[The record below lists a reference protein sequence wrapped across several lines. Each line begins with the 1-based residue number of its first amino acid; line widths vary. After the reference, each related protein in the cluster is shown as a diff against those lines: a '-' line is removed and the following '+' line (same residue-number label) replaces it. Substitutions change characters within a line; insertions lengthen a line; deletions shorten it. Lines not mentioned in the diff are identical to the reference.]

1 MFSLLDGLSN
11 VKRVVQRAK
20 ELGMPALGIT
30 DHGVMHGAIE
40 FYVACKEAQIT
51 PIIGMEA
58 YLAAR
63 GMNDRDPALDRKNS
77 HLLLLAEDLSGYQNL
92 IKIATAA
99 QLDGFYY
106 RPRIDHDFLAEHSE
120 GLICTSGC
128 LAAEVPQAIISGR
141 DEEALRLLDFYWEI
155 FGPSRFFF
163 ELQDHDLSDLHTV
176 NKALIELSSHY
187 DAKFVATNDV
197 HYINQEDASLHDLL
211 MCIRTNAL
219 LSDQKRMRMNDD
231 SYYLRSFEEMQRIFG
246 HVPGALENT
255 LEIAERCQVELKFS
269 EYRLPRFE
277 VPSDLDEH
285 GYLRQLCEKG
295 LLERYRSRS
304 NDRALR
310 ERLEYELTIIHQ
322 MGFDAYFL
330 VVWDLCKH
338 ASQEG
343 IWYHA
348 RGSAAGSIVA
358 YILNITL
365 VDPIE
370 HGLIFE
376 RFLNPGRVSMPD
388 IDLDF
393 QDDRRHELLEYTARK
408 YGEDKVAQIITF
420 GTLKARAA
428 IRDVG
433 RVMDIPLNEV
443 DRVAKLVPNVPGKP
457 VSITEALRDVSDF
470 KVVHRDEPHLRQ
482 MIDTASQ
489 LEGVVRNSGTHAA
502 GVIISDNPLIEYIP
516 LHRSTGSNAQQ
527 SVIKATTQYAMDAV
541 ESLGL
546 LKVDFLGL
554 RTLTVMAHACAL
566 IENRHGVTLD
576 IHNIPTDDPRSYE
589 LMGRGDVT
597 GVFQVEGSGMRRC
610 LIDMKPERL
619 EHVIA
624 MVALYRPGPMDFIPS
639 YIRRMHGEE
648 AITHRHTILE
658 PIFEE
663 TFGIPVYQE
672 QIMSAAMDLAGYD
685 ASDADDLRKA
695 IGKKMKDKLMEHRH
709 KFIDGASARGLSES
723 EAASIF
729 DDWEEFARY
738 GFNKAHAAEYGV
750 IAVQTAYLKAH
761 FPLEYA
767 TALLTAEKNDTAR
780 VATYVADAR
789 RAGIQI
795 LPPDINYSQSD
806 FSIEDLDQDQSG
818 IRFGLGAVKNVGNG
832 PVTELLKGRSEGENF
847 ADLDDLC
854 SRVDLRLVGKRALE
868 SLTKVGALDSFGT
881 RGQLL
886 SSADQMV
893 SVSSSIHQAAEAGQM
908 TMFEV
913 ISGPT
918 SIGLELIGQL
928 EEVPERQLRAWEKE
942 LVGVYVGDHPLLGR
956 TDEIESVVTVYSG
969 DLNDDL
975 NGEIETLAGT
985 VVHIR
990 THTTVKGQSM
1000 AFVTLEDLHGSVDLV
1015 VFPRTWKSVRDWLE
1029 PEQLITVSGKVD
1041 AEGVQAKLLV
1051 NTIKPGLIRMEG
1063 TQMTASVPP
1072 VATIVASQVDSD
1084 DDTLRG
1090 KTTKSHLPANMET
1103 GLELHGGI
1111 DTNPLWGVD
1120 TGGSGEV
1127 DVAPPT
1133 FASNAPVQVNA
1144 VRGEIP
1150 TGTVQ
1155 RIVITL
1161 RPIDAL
1167 INYKLRIKWAYNVF
1181 TSFPGK
1187 DSFAVVV
1194 YEEDGRC
1201 FELDFPN
1208 HSTGHC
1214 DELTQQLLK
1223 IVESPDDIDMRPLL
1237 L

>member
-1 MFSLLDGLSN
+1 M
-11 VKRVVQRAK
+11 
-20 ELGMPALGIT
+20 
-30 DHGVMHGAIE
+30 
-40 FYVACKEAQIT
+40 
-51 PIIGMEA
+51 
-58 YLAAR
+58 
-63 GMNDRDPALDRKNS
+63 
-77 HLLLLAEDLSGYQNL
+77 
-92 IKIATAA
+92 
-99 QLDGFYY
+99 
-106 RPRIDHDFLAEHSE
+106 
-120 GLICTSGC
+120 
-128 LAAEVPQAIISGR
+128 
-141 DEEALRLLDFYWEI
+141 
-155 FGPSRFFF
+155 
-163 ELQDHDLSDLHTV
+163 
-176 NKALIELSSHY
+176 
-187 DAKFVATNDV
+187 
-197 HYINQEDASLHDLL
+197 
-211 MCIRTNAL
+211 
-219 LSDQKRMRMNDD
+219 
-231 SYYLRSFEEMQRIFG
+231 
-246 HVPGALENT
+246 
-255 LEIAERCQVELKFS
+255 
-269 EYRLPRFE
+269 
-277 VPSDLDEH
+277 
-285 GYLRQLCEKG
+285 
-295 LLERYRSRS
+295 
-304 NDRALR
+304 
-310 ERLEYELTIIHQ
+310 
-322 MGFDAYFL
+322 
-330 VVWDLCKH
+330 
-338 ASQEG
+338 
-343 IWYHA
+343 
-348 RGSAAGSIVA
+348 
-358 YILNITL
+358 
-365 VDPIE
+365 
-370 HGLIFE
+370 
-376 RFLNPGRVSMPD
+376 
-388 IDLDF
+388 
-393 QDDRRHELLEYTARK
+393 
-408 YGEDKVAQIITF
+408 
-420 GTLKARAA
+420 
-428 IRDVG
+428 
-433 RVMDIPLNEV
+433 
-443 DRVAKLVPNVPGKP
+443 
-457 VSITEALRDVSDF
+457 
-470 KVVHRDEPHLRQ
+470 
-482 MIDTASQ
+482 
-489 LEGVVRNSGTHAA
+489 RNSGTHAA

-527 SVIKATTQYAMDAV
+527 SVLKATTQYAMDAL

-576 IHNIPTDDPRSYE
+576 IHNIPTDDSRSYE
-589 LMGRGDVT
+589 LLGRGDVT

-648 AITHRHTILE
+648 AITHRHTILQ

-695 IGKKMKDKLMEHRH
+695 IGKKMKDKLMEHRR
-709 KFIDGASARGLSES
+709 KFIDGASVRDLSES

-818 IRFGLGAVKNVGNG
+818 IRFGLSAVKNVGNG
-832 PVTELLKGRSEGENF
+832 PVKELLKGRSEGENF

-956 TDEIESVVTVYSG
+956 MDEIESAVTIYSG

-975 NGEIETLAGT
+975 NGKIETLAGT

-1063 TQMTASVPP
+1063 TQMTASAPP
-1072 VATIVASQVDSD
+1072 VATVVTSQEDGD
-1084 DDTLRG
+1084 DDILRG
-1090 KTTKSHLPANMET
+1090 ITTKSDLPANMET

-1111 DTNPLWGVD
+1111 GTNPLWGVD

-1127 DVAPPT
+1127 DVATST
-1133 FASNAPVQVNA
+1133 FASTAPVQVNA
-1144 VRGEIP
+1144 IMEEIP

-1201 FELDFPN
+1201 FELDFPD

-1214 DELTQQLLK
+1214 DELTQQLLR